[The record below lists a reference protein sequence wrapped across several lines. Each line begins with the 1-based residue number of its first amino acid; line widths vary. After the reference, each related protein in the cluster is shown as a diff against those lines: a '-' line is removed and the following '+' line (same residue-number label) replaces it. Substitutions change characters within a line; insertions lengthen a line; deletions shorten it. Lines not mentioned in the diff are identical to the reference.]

1 MDKNPIDFI
10 ANYWLDLLN
19 NLVEL
24 IYGIDHTTVRM
35 VFSVILIMLLAG
47 FFIGFVIPAVIQWFR
62 LVIIKSRLSR
72 LETNASP
79 DKYRSCFSMS
89 KGLRHLWK
97 EYEETLHRQYE
108 QQDGQRILAKVRST
122 IPAETFFNSHTLVD
136 ARLRTEFFKHLPGI
150 FTGLGIIGTFFGL
163 ISGLHAFHV
172 SDDPVQVR
180 EGLSVLMKSVGSAF
194 VISAIAIVAAML
206 VTLVEK
212 LFLAS
217 LYRWADSIAQLIDER
232 FEAGAGEE
240 YLARLVESSEDSA
253 TQAKILK
260 DALVKDLGDLLK
272 DLSATQI
279 SASRELASSQIAAS
293 NEQNEALAQNIAKS
307 IHDGLKEPMEELAGI
322 VKSAS
327 GEHSATASR
336 MLQDVMAS
344 FAQQL
349 NELFGGQIAGINDL
363 NQQAS
368 QRMSDAV
375 DSLTSLVSS
384 MEASSARSNDEMARR
399 LAEAIERMESG
410 QVTMNEHLK
419 EVVAHILRTLDESQN
434 KTVETLK
441 NSVAGTIARIESG
454 QQDIADQLKGV
465 ADHVRSSVMDAHS
478 QTATALT
485 ATLGSLEEAS
495 SKLINDLR
503 TTQHDALAKSEER
516 EERMAERTEN
526 MLVEMVESVKEA
538 SKELGAAS
546 SSISDSVG
554 ALSKVTTETI
564 GQMSTN
570 AKSINDASRNFMN
583 SIQAVGN
590 VLDSAEVN
598 VKELQQTS
606 SRLAEASAV
615 IQLLIRDYQS
625 QRDSLTKV
633 LEEVRQV
640 TVEAK
645 REASLTKDILDRM
658 TISAQRMHEAREAAD
673 DYLEG
678 VVDVLAKSQQAF
690 NDQIGRT
697 LDKSN
702 HAFHDKLSTAV
713 KLLSSSIEELE
724 STLGTAGIS
733 RR

>member
-10 ANYWLDLLN
+10 ANYWLGLLDT
-19 NLVEL
+19 LVEL

-35 VFSVILIMLLAG
+35 VFSVVLIVLVAG
-47 FFIGFVIPAVIQWFR
+47 FFIWFMIPAFRQRFR
-62 LVIIKSRLSR
+62 LSNIKSRLSL
-72 LETNASP
+72 LEINAP
-79 DKYRSCFSMS
+79 LDKYRYCFSMS
-89 KGLRHLWK
+89 KELRHLWK

-108 QQDGQRILAKVRST
+108 QRDGQMILAKVRST
-122 IPAETFFNSHTLVD
+122 VPAETFFNSQTLVD
-136 ARLRTEFFKHLPGI
+136 AHLRTEFFKHLPGI

-180 EGLSVLMKSVGSAF
+180 EGLTVLMKSVGGAF

-212 LFLAS
+212 LLLAS
-217 LYRWADSIAQLIDER
+217 LYRWSDLIAQLIDDR

-253 TQAKILK
+253 SQAKILK

-272 DLSATQI
+272 ELSETQI

-293 NEQNEALAQNIAKS
+293 NEQTEALAKNIAKS
-307 IHDGLKEPMEELAGI
+307 IQDGLKEPMEELAGI

-336 MLQDVMAS
+336 MIQDVMAS

-363 NQQAS
+363 NQQAA

-399 LAEAIERMESG
+399 LAEAMERMESG
-410 QVTMNEHLK
+410 QIAMNDHLK
-419 EVVAHILRTLDESQN
+419 EVVGHILKALDESQS
-434 KTVETLK
+434 KT
-441 NSVAGTIARIESG
+441 A
-454 QQDIADQLKGV
+454 
-465 ADHVRSSVMDAHS
+465 
-478 QTATALT
+478 
-485 ATLGSLEEAS
+485 EAS
-495 SKLINDLR
+495 AKLIEELR
-503 TTQHDALAKSEER
+503 DAQQGAMVKNQER
-516 EERMAERTEN
+516 EERMTTRAES
-526 MLVEMVESVKEA
+526 LVAEMVESVKDA

-554 ALSKVTTETI
+554 VLSKVTTETI

-598 VKELQQTS
+598 VKEIQQTS
-606 SRLAEASAV
+606 SRLAEASTV
-615 IQLLIRDYQS
+615 IQVLIRDYQA

-633 LEEVRQV
+633 LDEVRQV
-640 TVEAK
+640 TEGAK

-678 VVDVLAKSQQAF
+678 VVDVLAESQRAF
-690 NDQIGRT
+690 NDQLVKT
-697 LDKSN
+697 LETSN
-702 HAFHDKLSTAV
+702 HKFHDKLSSAV
-713 KLLSSSIEELE
+713 GMLSSSIEELE
-724 STLGTAGIS
+724 STLGAAGS
-733 RR
+733 NKR